1 MMIDQMLDD
10 VKKHIEN
17 NEGDAAWEVLAQI
30 GEIDDTTSDM
40 TVEQGARW
48 TALVDETEA
57 ISH

>member
-1 MMIDQMLDD
+1 MMIDKMLDD

-17 NEGDAAWEVLAQI
+17 NEDDAAWEVLGQI

-40 TVEQGARW
+40 TVEPGARW

>member
-1 MMIDQMLDD
+1 MIDQMLDD

-17 NEGDAAWEVLAQI
+17 NEADAAWGVLAQI